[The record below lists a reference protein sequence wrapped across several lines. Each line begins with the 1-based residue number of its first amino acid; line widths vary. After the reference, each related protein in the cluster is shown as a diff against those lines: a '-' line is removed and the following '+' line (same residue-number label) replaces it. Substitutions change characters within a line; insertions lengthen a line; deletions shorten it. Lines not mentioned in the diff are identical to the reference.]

1 MPFSFIKNQTIAV
14 TGIGSIGSELCKKIA
29 ENGAKQLVMID
40 ISENN
45 LYETEQSLKCTHPE
59 LGFIPYVV
67 SIRDREKLEW
77 ILTHERPSL
86 LVHTAAHKHVPLME
100 RVPDE
105 AVKNNIFGTLNVTLA
120 SASAGIGK
128 VILISTDKA
137 VEPSCVYGATKRVCE
152 LIFGMM
158 NKISANTIYNVVRFG
173 NVIGSRGSVIPLF
186 EAQAASGH
194 DLTVTHPDVT
204 RYFMSIENACDL
216 ILEASELDDRGKL
229 FLLDMDKPVNINKL
243 AENIIKKY
251 EDKNIK
257 IIYTGLRNGEKIHE
271 KLSYDNENL
280 MLIPGK
286 HILRADLPETD
297 VEKLKLLLSRLE
309 KAADEPRKIE
319 EIEPILKE
327 IIPEFK
333 RI

>member
-1 MPFSFIKNQTIAV
+1 M
-14 TGIGSIGSELCKKIA
+14 
-29 ENGAKQLVMID
+29 
-40 ISENN
+40 
-45 LYETEQSLKCTHPE
+45 
-59 LGFIPYVV
+59 
-67 SIRDREKLEW
+67 
-77 ILTHERPSL
+77 
-86 LVHTAAHKHVPLME
+86 
-100 RVPDE
+100 
-105 AVKNNIFGTLNVTLA
+105 A

-152 LIFGMM
+152 LIFSMM
-158 NKISANTIYNVVRFG
+158 NKISANTTYNVVRFG

-257 IIYTGLRNGEKIHE
+257 IIYTGLRNGEKLHE

-280 MLIPGK
+280 MPIPGK